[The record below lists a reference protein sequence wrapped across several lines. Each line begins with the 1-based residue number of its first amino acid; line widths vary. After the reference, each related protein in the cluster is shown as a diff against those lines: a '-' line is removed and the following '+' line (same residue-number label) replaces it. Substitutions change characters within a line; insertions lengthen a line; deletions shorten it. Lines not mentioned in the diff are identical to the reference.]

1 MSHADCSVVI
11 LIQDTNPILMASI
24 DRQEFCSCDRLE
36 AIPAYA
42 EEKQYF
48 MLFTF
53 DSNCHSV
60 LYGDCTNPRGE
71 ESRLLSLDM
80 VSLLRMLVLFLLL
93 NLEVVDGLALK

>member
-1 MSHADCSVVI
+1 MI
-11 LIQDTNPILMASI
+11 
-24 DRQEFCSCDRLE
+24 
-36 AIPAYA
+36 
-42 EEKQYF
+42 
-48 MLFTF
+48 FTF

-60 LYGDCTNPRGE
+60 LYGDCTNPRGG